1 MRDWGRKSWIPFS
14 FGWAEKTK
22 VCVRKV
28 NSKSQK
34 NDNQENKSQG
44 SEKGRK
50 GIICIYEYEYRD
62 HNQMGKSYKWK
73 RRNVA
78 QIQKI
83 DPNNKII
90 CRNNNFPHTP

>member
-1 MRDWGRKSWIPFS
+1 MESWIPFS

-50 GIICIYEYEYRD
+50 GIIYGYECEYKD
-62 HNQMGKSYKWK
+62 HNQMGKSYK
-73 RRNVA
+73 
-78 QIQKI
+78 
-83 DPNNKII
+83 
-90 CRNNNFPHTP
+90 